1 VESAR
6 EQQRLVNFFGAVA
19 SELGRPVSGH
29 ATVLDFGCGQGEAVE
44 TWRAAGHDA
53 FGCDMVLDRSKEPSK
68 KGVPPSPRRLDLLHR
83 SHNLE
88 HMTQG
93 AVVSSGGRDDG

>member
-1 VESAR
+1 LRGRVNGKRWPGTFLNPDIDASYECSARRDVESTD

-53 FGCDMVLDRSKEPSK
+53 FGCDMVLD
-68 KGVPPSPRRLDLLHR
+68 
-83 SHNLE
+83 
-88 HMTQG
+88 
-93 AVVSSGGRDDG
+93 